1 MIIEQ
6 MLDCGEEILW
16 EHSQDEKTEMPR
28 KKVIKW
34 LLIFF
39 VVEML
44 ATAFF
49 GFAGF
54 FVNFMMFPLFAFLLA
69 IRQDRKTKRVRYA
82 LTNKGLYI
90 QDDMKNRTLFF
101 DYQDVK
107 DITLYYEYL
116 DGNGNTIPPAIYQNG
131 GGSIPSAI
139 RPVIS
144 ISYVY
149 RDSADKMLEDV
160 CVLHDVDNREEVL
173 RLVQE
178 QKKTIKKQEAKKYE
192 MQAQLQQETKE
203 SLLASL
209 SNETVSDLQAELFG
223 MNAEQQ
229 GAFPDPTVNPLPA
242 LPEQDND
249 GLDGQF
255 MQGGF

>member
-28 KKVIKW
+28 EKVIKW
-34 LLIFF
+34 RLIFF
-39 VVEML
+39 VAL
-44 ATAFF
+44 ILGTAFY

-54 FVNFMMFPLFAFLLA
+54 IFTIVMFPWVA
-69 IRQDRKTKRVRYA
+69 ILIVSLYDRKTKRVRYA

-116 DGNGNTIPPAIYQNG
+116 DGNGNTIPPAVYQNG
-131 GGSIPSAI
+131 SNRRPSAI

-209 SNETVSDLQAELFG
+209 PDETVSDIQAELFG

-249 GLDGQF
+249 GQDGQF

>member
-6 MLDCGEEILW
+6 MLECGEEILW
-16 EHSQDEKTEMPR
+16 EHSQDEMIEMPR
-28 KKVIKW
+28 KKIVIW
-34 LLIFF
+34 WLIFF

-54 FVNFMMFPLFAFLLA
+54 CVNFMMFGLIAYLLA
-69 IRQDRKTKRVRYA
+69 SRQSRITKRVRYA
-82 LTNKGLYI
+82 LTNKGFYI

-101 DYQDVK
+101 DYQ
-107 DITLYYEYL
+107 
-116 DGNGNTIPPAIYQNG
+116 NG
-131 GGSIPSAI
+131 I
-139 RPVIS
+139 RNCMASDNQPMIA

-149 RDSADKMLEDV
+149 RDSADEMRENL
-160 CVLHDVDNREEVL
+160 CVLHDVDHTEEVL
-173 RLVQE
+173 RLVRE

-192 MQAQLQQETKE
+192 MQAQLQYEMQAQLQQEAKE

>member
-16 EHSQDEKTEMPR
+16 EHSQDEMIEMPR
-28 KKVIKW
+28 KKIVIW
-34 LLIFF
+34 WLIFF

-54 FVNFMMFPLFAFLLA
+54 CVNFMMFGLIAYLLA
-69 IRQDRKTKRVRYA
+69 SRQSRITKRVRYA

-101 DYQDVK
+101 DYQ
-107 DITLYYEYL
+107 
-116 DGNGNTIPPAIYQNG
+116 NGIRNCMASDNQPMIAI
-131 GGSIPSAI
+131 SC
-139 RPVIS
+139 
-144 ISYVY
+144 VY
-149 RDSADKMLEDV
+149 RDSADKMREDL

-173 RLVQE
+173 RLVRE

-192 MQAQLQQETKE
+192 MQAQLQYEMQAQLQQEAKE

-223 MNAEQQ
+223 KNAEQQ

-249 GLDGQF
+249 GQDGQF